1 MSSSNL
7 NTIFAMQ
14 RELLEQLV
22 QGDQAES
29 LVESLLKP
37 RVRSGREIMA
47 EALTGRIRSDAAQ
60 YRQAKRN
67 AEEGGIVADAL
78 VKGTDGILESLG
90 VMKGIADKIAAP
102 DYTTNDDDRAAFTA
116 AAQNINAIVKESA
129 YNGISFFDGVKW
141 RDDARIKQIDPKSGE
156 LRIQTGNSHKT
167 ITLTDLGDM
176 NTTVSGWNYDTLA
189 GDPGSLTA
197 AQSELNTFTRNVG
210 LQRSG
215 FNALASG
222 FSSIAETLERNAA
235 VNDEAASRSIL
246 GARDDLLGRLLY
258 AMLREQG
265 GIIDKPS

>member
-7 NTIFAMQ
+7 NTIFAIQ
-14 RELLEQLV
+14 RELIGQLV
-22 QGDQAES
+22 QGEQAES
-29 LVESLLKP
+29 LVENLLKP
-37 RVRSGREIMA
+37 RVRSGKEIMA

-67 AEEGGIVADAL
+67 AEEGGLVADAL
-78 VKGTDGILESLG
+78 VKGADGILESLG
-90 VMKGIADKIAAP
+90 VMKGIADKMAAP
-102 DYTTNDDDRAAFTA
+102 GYLHDEDDKDAFTA
-116 AAQNINAIVKESA
+116 AAQNINHIVKESS
-129 YNGISFFDGVKW
+129 YNGISFFDGSKW
-141 RDDARIKQIDPKSGE
+141 RDDARISQIDPKSGE
-156 LRIQTGNSHKT
+156 LRIQTGNSYKS
-167 ITLTDLGDM
+167 ITLTDLGAM
-176 NTTVSGWNYDTLA
+176 NATVTGWDYDTLA
-189 GDPGSLTA
+189 ANPGAVATV
-197 AQSELNTFTRNVG
+197 QNELDAFTKNVG

-222 FSSIAETLERNAA
+222 FSSIAETLERNAT